1 MNEESFA
8 SISKKRPRIKVP
20 SYPKQLPFVINFV
33 NVGSVLGACSSSSMP
48 KVTEP
53 SVDADDDDLFSPGE
67 I

>member
-1 MNEESFA
+1 ME
-8 SISKKRPRIKVP
+8 VP
-20 SYPKQLPFVINFV
+20 SYPQQLPFVINF